1 MKGVK
6 YRELE
11 KLLKDHVEMES
22 MNYLLSKLT
31 GGDLR
36 SDGKADEV
44 AETILK
50 DPELLPLLIEGLEA
64 PNDVVRARTT
74 HSFEKI
80 SRTRPD
86 LLKNLV
92 QKFIDLAL
100 HDDVPMVR
108 WHMAMI
114 FGNLSY
120 SSDEIREI
128 FSVLFRMLKDESIFA
143 RTWAIASLCELG
155 TLYKDEK
162 ESIVRKIR
170 LLEGDD
176 SIAVRVRVQKVIAI
190 LQDGETIPP
199 EWIKRRRS

>member
-1 MKGVK
+1 MKEIE

-31 GGDLR
+31 EGDLR

-44 AETILK
+44 VETIFR
-50 DPELLPLLIEGLEA
+50 DPELLPLLIEGLEE
-64 PNDVVRARTT
+64 PDDVVRARTT

-80 SRTRPD
+80 SRTYPD
-86 LLKNLV
+86 LLTNLI

-120 SSDEIREI
+120 SGDEIREI
-128 FSVLFRMLKDESIFA
+128 FSVLFRMLKDESIFV

-162 ESIVRKIR
+162 EHIVRKIR

-176 SIAVRVRVQKVIAI
+176 SIAVRVRVQKAIAI

-199 EWIKRRRS
+199 GWIKRRRS